1 MVGKSTTGTYLIPV
15 IVVGYDFYLSRY
27 YSSCDESLYAQYAYV
42 YYITH
47 AFMQGDYAN
56 APTET
61 EALTSFLDDYKDAM
75 ENRKAGG
82 RSFR

>member
-1 MVGKSTTGTYLIPV
+1 
-15 IVVGYDFYLSRY
+15 
-27 YSSCDESLYAQYAYV
+27 
-42 YYITH
+42 
-47 AFMQGDYAN
+47 MQGDYAN

-61 EALTSFLDDYKDAM
+61 EAITSFLDDYKDAM

>member
-1 MVGKSTTGTYLIPV
+1 MMTGFTEKMHVSTRCIHGFMSNLIKKSWTDSNT
-15 IVVGYDFYLSRY
+15 
-27 YSSCDESLYAQYAYV
+27 
-42 YYITH
+42 YITH

>member
-1 MVGKSTTGTYLIPV
+1 MEVAKKFLNV
-15 IVVGYDFYLSRY
+15 IS
-27 YSSCDESLYAQYAYV
+27 
-42 YYITH
+42 YITH